1 MHSFK
6 SSLMRIFLHQQLSH
20 FTESH
25 RCLSCHG
32 SINFSRLK
40 EEKEG
45 KNTMLN
51 SNLNYMRECEFLNH
65 S

>member
-1 MHSFK
+1 
-6 SSLMRIFLHQQLSH
+6 MRIFLHRQLSY

-32 SINFSRLK
+32 SINFSQLK

-45 KNTMLN
+45 KT
-51 SNLNYMRECEFLNH
+51 MRECELLNH